1 MARFTLTR
9 LASLVGILLGLS
21 VIVFLLQ
28 AVVPA
33 DPVRAMVG
41 ASATPQIVEAKR
53 HELGLDR
60 PLPVQYVQ
68 FLSRAVRGDLQMSL
82 HTRRPVRTDIAAFLP
97 ATLELAATALAMAV
111 VLGGAL
117 GLLTARGRATS
128 LRVGLVASASVPAFL
143 LALLLLIVFY
153 AQLHWFPGSGRI
165 SAELEAPTGPT
176 GLLTVDGLLAGR
188 LDVVG
193 DALAH
198 LALPAL
204 CLALGPAVALGR
216 TLRSSLQTVLGSD
229 HIRTARAKG
238 LTERGVLLRHAVRP
252 ALNAPLTMTGLQVG
266 MLLAGVVVVESI
278 FAWPGLGLY
287 TARAITS
294 VDFPAIVG
302 VTLVMGAVY
311 VIVNALV
318 DLAQVAADPRLRAR

>member
-1 MARFTLTR
+1 
-9 LASLVGILLGLS
+9 
-21 VIVFLLQ
+21 
-28 AVVPA
+28 VP
-33 DPVRAMVG
+33 G
-41 ASATPQIVEAKR
+41 
-53 HELGLDR
+53 
-60 PLPVQYVQ
+60 
-68 FLSRAVRGDLQMSL
+68 
-82 HTRRPVRTDIAAFLP
+82 
-97 ATLELAATALAMAV
+97 
-111 VLGGAL
+111 
-117 GLLTARGRATS
+117 
-128 LRVGLVASASVPAFL
+128 FL

-153 AQLHWFPGSGRI
+153 ARLHWFPGSGRI
-165 SAELEAPTGPT
+165 SPDLNPPTGPT
-176 GLLTVDGLLAGR
+176 GLLTIDGLLAGR
-188 LDVVG
+188 LDVVR

-238 LTERGVLLRHAVRP
+238 LTERGVLLRHGVRP

-266 MLLAGVVVVESI
+266 MLLAGVVVVESV

-287 TARAITS
+287 TVRAIAS

-311 VIVNALV
+311 VFVNALV

>member
-21 VIVFLLQ
+21 VVVFLLQ

-41 ASATPQIVEAKR
+41 ASAKPQIVEAKR

-60 PLPVQYVQ
+60 PLPAQYAQ

-117 GLLTARGRATS
+117 GLLTARGRGTS
-128 LRVGLVASASVPAFL
+128 LRVGLVASASVPGFL

-153 AQLHWFPGSGRI
+153 AQLRWFPGSGRI

-188 LDVVG
+188 LDVVR

-216 TLRSSLQTVLGSD
+216 TLRSSLQTVLSAD

-252 ALNAPLTMTGLQVG
+252 ALSAPLTMTGLQVG
-266 MLLAGVVVVESI
+266 MLLAGVVVIESI

-318 DLAQVAADPRLRAR
+318 DVAQVAADPRLRAR

>member
-60 PLPVQYVQ
+60 PLPAQYAQ

-143 LALLLLIVFY
+143 LALVLLIVFY
-153 AQLHWFPGSGRI
+153 AQLRWFPGSGRI

-188 LDVVG
+188 LDVVR

-266 MLLAGVVVVESI
+266 MLLAGVVVIESI

-318 DLAQVAADPRLRAR
+318 DVAQVAADPRLRAR

>member
-1 MARFTLTR
+1 MARFALTR

-21 VIVFLLQ
+21 VVVFLLQ

-41 ASATPQIVEAKR
+41 ASATPEIVEAKR
-53 HELGLDR
+53 QELGLDR
-60 PLPVQYVQ
+60 PLPAQYAQ

-97 ATLELAATALAMAV
+97 ATLELAATALALAV

-117 GLLTARGRATS
+117 GLLTARGGGAS

-153 AQLHWFPGSGRI
+153 AQLRWFPGSGRI
-165 SAELEAPTGPT
+165 SAELDAPTGPT

-188 LDVVG
+188 LDVVR

-216 TLRSSLQTVLGSD
+216 TLRSSLQTVLSAD

-238 LTERGVLLRHAVRP
+238 LTERGVLLRHGVRP

-266 MLLAGVVVVESI
+266 MLLAGVVVIESL

-302 VTLVMGAVY
+302 VTLVMGAAY
-311 VIVNALV
+311 VIINALV
-318 DLAQVAADPRLRAR
+318 DLAQLAADPRLRAG

>member
-1 MARFTLTR
+1 MARFALTR
-9 LASLVGILLGLS
+9 SASLVGILLGLS
-21 VIVFLLQ
+21 VVVFLLE

-41 ASATPQIVEAKR
+41 ASARPEIVEAKR

-60 PLPVQYVQ
+60 PLPAQYAQ
-68 FLSRAVRGDLQMSL
+68 FLGRAVRGDLSMSL
-82 HTRRPVRTDIAAFLP
+82 HTRRPVRTDIGAFLP
-97 ATLELAATALAMAV
+97 ATVELAAAALALAV

-117 GLLTARGRATS
+117 GLLTARGRGTTV
-128 LRVGLVASASVPAFL
+128 RTGLVAGASVPTFL

-153 AQLHWFPGSGRI
+153 AELRWFPGSGRI
-165 SAELEAPTGPT
+165 SPDLEAPTGPT
-176 GLLTVDGLLAGR
+176 GLLVVDGLLAGR
-188 LDVVG
+188 LDVVR
-193 DALAH
+193 DAFAH
-198 LALPAL
+198 LALPAF

-216 TLRSSLQTVLGSD
+216 TLRSSMQTTLGSD

-238 LTERGVLLRHAVRP
+238 LSERGVLLRHGVRP
-252 ALNAPLTMTGLQVG
+252 SLNAPLTMAGLQVG
-266 MLLAGVVVVESI
+266 VLLAGVVVIESV

-287 TARAITS
+287 TVRAIGS
-294 VDFPAIVG
+294 LDFPAIAG
-302 VTLVMGAVY
+302 VTLVMGAAY

>member
-60 PLPVQYVQ
+60 PLPAQYAQ

-117 GLLTARGRATS
+117 GLLTARGGGTS

-143 LALLLLIVFY
+143 LALLLLVVFY
-153 AQLHWFPGSGRI
+153 AQLRWVPGSGRI
-165 SAELEAPTGPT
+165 SAELDAPTGPT
-176 GLLTVDGLLAGR
+176 GLLTIDGLLAGR
-188 LDVVG
+188 LDVVR

-216 TLRSSLQTVLGSD
+216 TLRSSLHTVLGSD

-238 LTERGVLLRHAVRP
+238 LTERGVLVRHGVRP

-266 MLLAGVVVVESI
+266 MLLAGVVVIESI

-318 DLAQVAADPRLRAR
+318 DLAQIAADPRLRAR

>member
-60 PLPVQYVQ
+60 PLPAQYAQ

-143 LALLLLIVFY
+143 LALLLLIIFY
-153 AQLHWFPGSGRI
+153 AQLRWFPGSGRI
-165 SAELEAPTGPT
+165 SADLEAPTGPT

-266 MLLAGVVVVESI
+266 MLLAGVVVIESI

>member
-21 VIVFLLQ
+21 VVVFLLQ

-60 PLPVQYVQ
+60 PLPAQYAQ

-117 GLLTARGRATS
+117 GLLTARGRGTS

-153 AQLHWFPGSGRI
+153 AQLRWFPGSGRI

-188 LDVVG
+188 LDVVR

-216 TLRSSLQTVLGSD
+216 TLRSSLQTVLGAD

-266 MLLAGVVVVESI
+266 MLLAGVVVIESI

-302 VTLVMGAVY
+302 VTLVMGAAY

>member
-1 MARFTLTR
+1 MARFTLTIQ
-9 LASLVGILLGLS
+9 ASLVGILLGLS

-60 PLPVQYVQ
+60 PLPAQYAQ

-117 GLLTARGRATS
+117 GLLTARGGGTS

-143 LALLLLIVFY
+143 LALLLLVVFY
-153 AQLHWFPGSGRI
+153 AQLRWVPGSGRI
-165 SAELEAPTGPT
+165 SAELDAPTGPT
-176 GLLTVDGLLAGR
+176 GLLTIDGLLAGR
-188 LDVVG
+188 LDVVR

-216 TLRSSLQTVLGSD
+216 TLRSSLHTVLGSD

-238 LTERGVLLRHAVRP
+238 LTERGVLVRHGVRP

-266 MLLAGVVVVESI
+266 MLLAGVVVIESI

-318 DLAQVAADPRLRAR
+318 DLAQIAADPRLRAR

>member
-1 MARFTLTR
+1 MARFALTR
-9 LASLVGILLGLS
+9 LVSLVGILLGLS
-21 VIVFLLQ
+21 VVVFLLQ

-41 ASATPQIVEAKR
+41 ASATPEIVEAKR
-53 HELGLDR
+53 HELGLDQ
-60 PLPVQYVQ
+60 PLPAQYTQ

-97 ATLELAATALAMAV
+97 ATLELAAAALALAV

-117 GLLTARGRATS
+117 GLLTARGGGTT

-143 LALLLLIVFY
+143 LALLLLVVFY
-153 AQLHWFPGSGRI
+153 AQLRWVPGSGRI
-165 SAELEAPTGPT
+165 SAELDAPTSPT
-176 GLLTVDGLLAGR
+176 GLLTIDGLLAGR
-188 LDVVG
+188 LDVVR

-238 LTERGVLLRHAVRP
+238 LTERGVLVRHGVRP

-266 MLLAGVVVVESI
+266 MLLAGVVVIESI

-287 TARAITS
+287 TARAITT

-318 DLAQVAADPRLRAR
+318 DLAQIAADPRLRAG

>member
-1 MARFTLTR
+1 MARFALTR
-9 LASLVGILLGLS
+9 SASLVGILLGLS
-21 VIVFLLQ
+21 VVVFLLE

-60 PLPVQYVQ
+60 PLPAQYAH
-68 FLSRAVRGDLQMSL
+68 FLGRAVRGDLSMSL
-82 HTRRPVRTDIAAFLP
+82 YTRRPVRTDIAAFLP
-97 ATLELAATALAMAV
+97 ATVELAAAALALAV
-111 VLGGAL
+111 VLGGVL
-117 GLLTARGRATS
+117 GLLTARGGGTP

-153 AQLHWFPGSGRI
+153 ARLRWFPGSGRI
-165 SAELEAPTGPT
+165 SPDLNAPTGPT
-176 GLLTVDGLLAGR
+176 GLLTIDGLLAGR
-188 LDVVG
+188 LDVVR

-216 TLRSSLQTVLGSD
+216 TLRSSLQTVLQSD

-238 LTERGVLLRHAVRP
+238 LTGREVLLRHGVRP
-252 ALNAPLTMTGLQVG
+252 ALNAPLTMAGLQVG
-266 MLLAGVVVVESI
+266 MLLAGVVVIESV
-278 FAWPGLGLY
+278 FAWPGIGLY
-287 TARAITS
+287 TVRAIAS
-294 VDFPAIVG
+294 FDFPAIVG
-302 VTLVMGAVY
+302 VTLVMGAAY
-311 VIVNALV
+311 VIINALV
-318 DLAQVAADPRLRAR
+318 DVAQVAADPRLRAR

>member
-21 VIVFLLQ
+21 VVVFLLQ

-60 PLPVQYVQ
+60 PLPAQYAQ

-128 LRVGLVASASVPAFL
+128 LRVGLIASASVPAFL

-188 LDVVG
+188 LDVVR

-216 TLRSSLQTVLGSD
+216 TLRSSLQTVLGAD

-238 LTERGVLLRHAVRP
+238 LTERGALLRHAVRP

-266 MLLAGVVVVESI
+266 MLLAGVVVIESI

-311 VIVNALV
+311 LIVNALV
-318 DLAQVAADPRLRAR
+318 DVAQVAADPRLRAR

>member
-1 MARFTLTR
+1 MARFALTR
-9 LASLVGILLGLS
+9 LVSLVGILLGLS
-21 VIVFLLQ
+21 VVVFLLQ

-41 ASATPQIVEAKR
+41 ASATPEIVEAKR
-53 HELGLDR
+53 HELGLDQ
-60 PLPVQYVQ
+60 PLPAQYAQ

-97 ATLELAATALAMAV
+97 ATVELAATALALAV

-117 GLLTARGRATS
+117 GLLTARGGGAS

-153 AQLHWFPGSGRI
+153 AQLRWFPGSGRI

-188 LDVVG
+188 LDVVR

-204 CLALGPAVALGR
+204 CLALGSAVCWGGR
-216 TLRSSLQTVLGSD
+216 CGRRCRRCSAPTTSARRGPRGSPSVGCCCA
-229 HIRTARAKG
+229 TAC
-238 LTERGVLLRHAVRP
+238 
-252 ALNAPLTMTGLQVG
+252 
-266 MLLAGVVVVESI
+266 
-278 FAWPGLGLY
+278 
-287 TARAITS
+287 AR
-294 VDFPAIVG
+294 
-302 VTLVMGAVY
+302 
-311 VIVNALV
+311 
-318 DLAQVAADPRLRAR
+318 R

>member
-21 VIVFLLQ
+21 VVVFLLQ

-60 PLPVQYVQ
+60 PLPAQYAQ

-117 GLLTARGRATS
+117 GLLTARGRGTS

-188 LDVVG
+188 LDVVR

-216 TLRSSLQTVLGSD
+216 TLRSSLQTVLGAD

-266 MLLAGVVVVESI
+266 MLLAGVVVIESI

-311 VIVNALV
+311 LIVNALV
-318 DLAQVAADPRLRAR
+318 DVAQVAADPRLRAR

>member
-21 VIVFLLQ
+21 VVVFLLQ

-60 PLPVQYVQ
+60 PLPAQYAQ

-117 GLLTARGRATS
+117 GLLTARGGGTTV
-128 LRVGLVASASVPAFL
+128 RVALVAGASVPAFL
-143 LALLLLIVFY
+143 LVLLLLIVFY
-153 AQLHWFPGSGRI
+153 ARLRWVPGSGRI
-165 SAELEAPTGPT
+165 SSDLGAPTGPT
-176 GLLTVDGLLAGR
+176 GLLIIDGLVHGR
-188 LDVVG
+188 LDVVR
-193 DALAH
+193 DALVH

-204 CLALGPAVALGR
+204 CLALGPAVALGP
-216 TLRSSLQTVLGSD
+216 TLRSSLQTVLVSD
-229 HIRTARAKG
+229 PIRTARAKA
-238 LTERGVLLRHAVRP
+238 LTERGVLLRHGVRP
-252 ALNAPLTMTGLQVG
+252 ALNAPLTMAGLQVG
-266 MLLAGVVVVESI
+266 MLLAGVVVIESM

-287 TARAITS
+287 TARAITT
-294 VDFPAIVG
+294 VDFPAIAG
-302 VTLVMGAVY
+302 
-311 VIVNALV
+311 
-318 DLAQVAADPRLRAR
+318 

>member
-9 LASLVGILLGLS
+9 LASLAGILLGLS

-53 HELGLDR
+53 HDLGLDR
-60 PLPVQYVQ
+60 PLPAQYAQ

-153 AQLHWFPGSGRI
+153 AQLRWFPGSGRI
-165 SAELEAPTGPT
+165 SADLEAPTGPT

-188 LDVVG
+188 LDVVR

-266 MLLAGVVVVESI
+266 MLLAGVVVIESI

>member
-21 VIVFLLQ
+21 VVVFLLQ

-41 ASATPQIVEAKR
+41 ASAKPQIVEAKR

-60 PLPVQYVQ
+60 PLPAQYAQ

-153 AQLHWFPGSGRI
+153 AQLRWFPGSGRI

-188 LDVVG
+188 LDVVR

-266 MLLAGVVVVESI
+266 MLLAGVVVIESI

-318 DLAQVAADPRLRAR
+318 DVAQVAADPRLRAR

>member
-1 MARFTLTR
+1 
-9 LASLVGILLGLS
+9 
-21 VIVFLLQ
+21 
-28 AVVPA
+28 
-33 DPVRAMVG
+33 
-41 ASATPQIVEAKR
+41 
-53 HELGLDR
+53 
-60 PLPVQYVQ
+60 
-68 FLSRAVRGDLQMSL
+68 
-82 HTRRPVRTDIAAFLP
+82 VRTDIAAFLP

-117 GLLTARGRATS
+117 GLLTARGGGTS
-128 LRVGLVASASVPAFL
+128 LRVGLVASASVPGFL

-153 AQLHWFPGSGRI
+153 AQLRWFPGSGRI

-188 LDVVG
+188 LDVVR

-216 TLRSSLQTVLGSD
+216 TLRSSLQTVLDSD

-266 MLLAGVVVVESI
+266 MLLAGVVVIESI

-318 DLAQVAADPRLRAR
+318 DVAQVAADPRLRAR

>member
-60 PLPVQYVQ
+60 PLPAQYAQ

-153 AQLHWFPGSGRI
+153 ARLHWAPGSGRI

-266 MLLAGVVVVESI
+266 MLLAGVVVIESI

>member
-1 MARFTLTR
+1 MARFALTR

-21 VIVFLLQ
+21 VVVFLLQ

-60 PLPVQYVQ
+60 PLPAQYVQ

-111 VLGGAL
+111 VLGGTL
-117 GLLTARGRATS
+117 GLLTARGGGAS

-153 AQLHWFPGSGRI
+153 AQLRWFPGSGRI

-188 LDVVG
+188 LDVVR

-238 LTERGVLLRHAVRP
+238 LTERGVLLRHGVRP

-266 MLLAGVVVVESI
+266 MLLAGVVVIESI

-287 TARAITS
+287 TARSITS

>member
-1 MARFTLTR
+1 MARFALTR
-9 LASLVGILLGLS
+9 SASLVGILLGLS
-21 VIVFLLQ
+21 VVVFLLQ

-41 ASATPQIVEAKR
+41 ASATPEIVEAKR
-53 HELGLDR
+53 HELGLDQ
-60 PLPVQYVQ
+60 PLPAQYAQ
-68 FLSRAVRGDLQMSL
+68 FLSRAVRGDLSMSL

-97 ATLELAATALAMAV
+97 ATLELAATALAMAL

-117 GLLTARGRATS
+117 GLLTARGRGTS
-128 LRVGLVASASVPAFL
+128 LRVALVASASVPAFL
-143 LALLLLIVFY
+143 LALLLLIVLY
-153 AQLHWFPGSGRI
+153 AQLRWFPGSGRI
-165 SAELEAPTGPT
+165 SAELDAPTGPT

-188 LDVVG
+188 LDVVR
-193 DALAH
+193 DALTH
-198 LALPAL
+198 LALPAF

-238 LTERGVLLRHAVRP
+238 LTERGVLLRHGVRP
-252 ALNAPLTMTGLQVG
+252 ALNAPLTMIGLQVG
-266 MLLAGVVVVESI
+266 MLLAGVVVIESI

-287 TARAITS
+287 TARAITN

-311 VIVNALV
+311 VIINALV

>member
-1 MARFTLTR
+1 MARFALTR

-21 VIVFLLQ
+21 VVVFLLQ

-60 PLPVQYVQ
+60 PLPAQYVQ

-111 VLGGAL
+111 VLGGTL
-117 GLLTARGRATS
+117 GLLTARGGGAS

-153 AQLHWFPGSGRI
+153 AQLRWFPGSGRI

-188 LDVVG
+188 LDVVR

-238 LTERGVLLRHAVRP
+238 LTERGVLLRHGVRP

-266 MLLAGVVVVESI
+266 MLLAGVVVIESI

-287 TARAITS
+287 TARSITS

-318 DLAQVAADPRLRAR
+318 DLAQIAADPRLRAR

>member
-21 VIVFLLQ
+21 VVVFLLQ

-60 PLPVQYVQ
+60 PLPAQYAQ

-188 LDVVG
+188 LDVVR

-216 TLRSSLQTVLGSD
+216 TLRSSLQTVLGAD

-266 MLLAGVVVVESI
+266 MLLAGVVVIESI

-318 DLAQVAADPRLRAR
+318 DVAQVAADPRLRAR